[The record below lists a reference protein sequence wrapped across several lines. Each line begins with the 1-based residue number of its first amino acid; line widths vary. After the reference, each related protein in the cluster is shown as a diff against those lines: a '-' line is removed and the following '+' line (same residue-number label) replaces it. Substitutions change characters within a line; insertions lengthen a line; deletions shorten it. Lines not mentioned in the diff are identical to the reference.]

1 MQGGKLRYYRPG
13 IQSGRGL
20 GGVLR
25 GMGKIASAA
34 LRGDVGPVLKSI
46 ARKTLINYWKGKAK
60 DFVFGKLTGVKR
72 KKKVQKESGM
82 NGIKRR
88 KKTAKRLSD
97 IFTYWKKNMTRGRKR
112 KRQKGGIIRPSSM
125 VPFLGSSTIM
135 PGAYLNRK

>member
-1 MQGGKLRYYRPG
+1 MQGGKLQYYRPG

-25 GMGKIASAA
+25 RMGKIASAA

-88 KKTAKRLSD
+88 KKKQQNVWV
-97 IFTYWKKNMTRGRKR
+97 IFLPTEKKIWHVEEKEKDRKEESYVL
-112 KRQKGGIIRPSSM
+112 RPWYR
-125 VPFLGSSTIM
+125 FLDLL
-135 PGAYLNRK
+135 P

>member
-34 LRGDVGPVLKSI
+34 LRGDVGPVLKSM
-46 ARKTLINYWKGKAK
+46 ARKTLINYGKRKAK

-72 KKKVQKESGM
+72 KEKVKKKRNERYKKE
-82 NGIKRR
+82 
-88 KKTAKRLSD
+88 
-97 IFTYWKKNMTRGRKR
+97 KKNSKT
-112 KRQKGGIIRPSSM
+112 
-125 VPFLGSSTIM
+125 FE
-135 PGAYLNRK
+135 

>member
-1 MQGGKLRYYRPG
+1 M
-13 IQSGRGL
+13 

-25 GMGKIASAA
+25 GIRKIASAA
-34 LRGDVGPVLKSI
+34 LRGDVGPVLQSMV
-46 ARKTLINYWKGKAK
+46 RKTLINYGKRKAK

-97 IFTYWKKNMTRGRKR
+97 IFTY
-112 KRQKGGIIRPSSM
+112 
-125 VPFLGSSTIM
+125 
-135 PGAYLNRK
+135 

>member
-13 IQSGRGL
+13 VQSGRGL

-34 LRGDVGPVLKSI
+34 LRGDVGPVVKSMV
-46 ARKTLINYWKGKAK
+46 RKSLINYGKRKAK

-72 KKKVQKESGM
+72 KKKVQKKGGM
-82 NGIKRR
+82 KGIKRR

-97 IFTYWKKNMTRGRKR
+97 IFTY
-112 KRQKGGIIRPSSM
+112 
-125 VPFLGSSTIM
+125 
-135 PGAYLNRK
+135 

>member
-1 MQGGKLRYYRPG
+1 MQGEKLLCYRPG

-46 ARKTLINYWKGKAK
+46 ARKTPINYGKRKAK
-60 DFVFGKLTGVKR
+60 DFVFRKLTGVKR

-88 KKTAKRLSD
+88 KKNSKT
-97 IFTYWKKNMTRGRKR
+97 FE
-112 KRQKGGIIRPSSM
+112 
-125 VPFLGSSTIM
+125 
-135 PGAYLNRK
+135 

>member
-13 IQSGRGL
+13 VQSGRGL

-34 LRGDVGPVLKSI
+34 LRGDVGPAVKSMV
-46 ARKTLINYWKGKAK
+46 RKSLINYGKGKAK

-72 KKKVQKESGM
+72 KKKVQKKGGM
-82 NGIKRR
+82 KGIKRR

-97 IFTYWKKNMTRGRKR
+97 IFTY
-112 KRQKGGIIRPSSM
+112 
-125 VPFLGSSTIM
+125 
-135 PGAYLNRK
+135 

>member
-1 MQGGKLRYYRPG
+1 MQGGKLRYYRRG

-20 GGVLR
+20 GGVSR
-25 GMGKIASAA
+25 GMG
-34 LRGDVGPVLKSI
+34 RVGPVLKSM
-46 ARKTLINYWKGKAK
+46 ARKTLINYGKRKAK

-97 IFTYWKKNMTRGRKR
+97 IFTY
-112 KRQKGGIIRPSSM
+112 
-125 VPFLGSSTIM
+125 
-135 PGAYLNRK
+135 

>member
-25 GMGKIASAA
+25 GIGKIASTA

-46 ARKTLINYWKGKAK
+46 ARKTLINYGKRKAK

-72 KKKVQKESGM
+72 KKKVQKKAE
-82 NGIKRR
+82 
-88 KKTAKRLSD
+88 
-97 IFTYWKKNMTRGRKR
+97 
-112 KRQKGGIIRPSSM
+112 
-125 VPFLGSSTIM
+125 
-135 PGAYLNRK
+135 

>member
-20 GGVLR
+20 DGVLH

-46 ARKTLINYWKGKAK
+46 ARKTLINYGKRKAK

-88 KKTAKRLSD
+88 QKTAKRLSD
-97 IFTYWKKNMTRGRKR
+97 IFTY
-112 KRQKGGIIRPSSM
+112 
-125 VPFLGSSTIM
+125 
-135 PGAYLNRK
+135 